1 MNEKCGKLL
10 IKYIIDT
17 GHTNRVENK
26 HPHLTHAKQ
35 AEDHSGR
42 NQEELAPSV
51 FITIAVWLVLGRAR
65 NNRRSNN
72 NAPPDPIQKTREG
85 STLKSIPA
93 IVAHNAQPRHP
104 NILALPYSNPRLRL
118 TRSI

>member
-42 NQEELAPSV
+42 NQGRIGTQCIHNHCRLAG
-51 FITIAVWLVLGRAR
+51 TGAR
-65 NNRRSNN
+65 
-72 NAPPDPIQKTREG
+72 QKQQ
-85 STLKSIPA
+85 KK
-93 IVAHNAQPRHP
+93 QQ
-104 NILALPYSNPRLRL
+104 
-118 TRSI
+118 